1 MHTTIM
7 KLVAIGLLLGAMF
20 WRPYGGY
27 QVLFEFAV
35 FAGALLVIAQS
46 YRLDKFRWGLAF
58 VVIAALFNPISSVAF
73 GFPRIASLLLNA
85 TCLALFATSLF
96 VLKTQPRL
104 SIASITDR
112 TPGSL
117 SL

>member
-1 MHTTIM
+1 MPTTIM
-7 KLVAIGLLLGAMF
+7 KLLSIAVLLGAMF

-27 QVLFEFAV
+27 QILFEFAV
-35 FAGALLVIAQS
+35 FAGAALVVVQS

-58 VVIAALFNPISSVAF
+58 VVIAALFNPVSPLTVPHVAF
-73 GFPRIASLLLNA
+73 LLLNA
-85 TCLALFATSLF
+85 ICLALFAVSLF
-96 VLKTQPRL
+96 VLKTGPRL

>member
-1 MHTTIM
+1 MPTTIM
-7 KLVAIGLLLGAMF
+7 KLVSIAVLLGAIF

-27 QVLFEFAV
+27 QLLFEFAV
-35 FAGALLVIAQS
+35 FAGAILVIAQS
-46 YRLDKFRWGLAF
+46 YRLDKFRWGFVF
-58 VVIAALFNPISSVAF
+58 VVIATLFNPVSPLA
-73 GFPRIASLLLNA
+73 FPRIASLLLNA
-85 TCLALFATSLF
+85 TCLALFAMSLF
-96 VLKTQPRL
+96 VLKAQPRL

>member
-1 MHTTIM
+1 MPTMIM
-7 KLVAIGLLLGAMF
+7 KLVSIAVLLCAMF

-35 FAGALLVIAQS
+35 FAGAALVIVQS

-58 VVIAALFNPISSVAF
+58 VVIAALFNPVSPLAM
-73 GFPRIASLLLNA
+73 PRVASLLLNA
-85 TCLALFATSLF
+85 ICMALFAVSLF
-96 VLKTQPRL
+96 VLKNQPRL

-112 TPGSL
+112 TPGSV